1 MAVARSSA
9 VYDEFIEFITSSPTL
24 EQIAEYQLSEAAET
38 RVDYLLEQNN
48 SGEINADELAELDDY
63 LRIEHLI
70 RMAKI
75 RAREKLTAA

>member
-1 MAVARSSA
+1 MAVSRTSA

-24 EQIAEYQLSEAAET
+24 EQIADYHLSETAEA

-48 SGEINADELAELDDY
+48 SGDITTDELVELDDY

-75 RAREKLTAA
+75 RAHEKLNAA

>member
-1 MAVARSSA
+1 MAVSRTSA

-24 EQIAEYQLSEAAET
+24 EQIADYRLSEAAEA

-48 SGEINADELAELDDY
+48 SGEISTDELAELNDY
-63 LRIEHLI
+63 LCIEHLI

-75 RAREKLTAA
+75 RAQEKLIA

>member
-1 MAVARSSA
+1 MAVSRTSA

-24 EQIAEYQLSEAAET
+24 EQIAAYQLSEAAEA
-38 RVDYLLEQNN
+38 RIDDLQEQNN
-48 SGEINADELAELDDY
+48 NGDITADELAELDDY

-75 RAREKLTAA
+75 RAREKLSAA

>member
-1 MAVARSSA
+1 MAVSRTSA

-24 EQIAEYQLSEAAET
+24 EQIADYHLSDVAEA
-38 RVDYLLEQNN
+38 RVHYLLELNN
-48 SGEINADELAELDDY
+48 IGDITTDELAELDDY

-75 RAREKLTAA
+75 RAREKLIAA